1 MSGHACRGNHKCSQ
15 IEAVLQKPDLV
26 QTNALIRFSCHI
38 ELVTTG
44 NARQT

>member
-1 MSGHACRGNHKCSQ
+1 MSGDACRGNHKCSQ
-15 IEAVLQKPDLV
+15 IEAALQKLDLV

-44 NARQT
+44 NA